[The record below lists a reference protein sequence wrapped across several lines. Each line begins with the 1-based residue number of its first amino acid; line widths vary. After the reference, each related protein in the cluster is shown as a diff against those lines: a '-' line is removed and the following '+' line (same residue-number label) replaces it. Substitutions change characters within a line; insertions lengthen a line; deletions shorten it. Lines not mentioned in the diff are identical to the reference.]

1 MRSNILTLTIVVAF
15 ASIAKAQD
23 PNFSQFFASP
33 LTLNPALTG
42 KFDGALRVAG
52 NYRNQWPTI
61 QNAFVTQTVSV
72 DFGLLHNHIPITD
85 NMGVGLLAM
94 SDKAGNGVL
103 NTNYAGVSFSYHKGM
118 DEDGLHQVGVGFQG
132 AFINKRLDVSKLIFA
147 DQLTPLGF
155 TGVTSEIF
163 NSQQLS
169 IGYFDLSA
177 GLLYSG
183 STNGYNNFYLGA
195 SMYHLNRPKESF
207 QGGQYILNTRTTL
220 QAGGRIPIGGYH
232 YLHLAANHSMQSKA
246 TNTLVGG
253 AFSYSV
259 NRSEEDPVNV
269 YVGSWY
275 RLNDA
280 FIPYVGLE
288 FKGLRFGASYD
299 ANTSLLRPATNT
311 RGGMEISLI
320 YIRQPSD
327 PSLKKLNCPKF

>member
-1 MRSNILTLTIVVAF
+1 
-15 ASIAKAQD
+15 
-23 PNFSQFFASP
+23 
-33 LTLNPALTG
+33 
-42 KFDGALRVAG
+42 
-52 NYRNQWPTI
+52 
-61 QNAFVTQTVSV
+61 
-72 DFGLLHNHIPITD
+72 
-85 NMGVGLLAM
+85 MGVGVLAM
-94 SDKAGNGVL
+94 SDVAGNGVL
-103 NTNYAGVSFSYHKGM
+103 TTNYAGVSFSYHKGM

-169 IGYFDLSA
+169 MGYFDLSA

-232 YLHLAANHSMQSKA
+232 YFHIAANHSMQAKA
-246 TNTLVGG
+246 TNTIVGG
-253 AFSYSV
+253 AFSYNV
-259 NRSEEDPVNV
+259 NRNEDDPVNV
-269 YVGSWY
+269 YLGSWY
-275 RLNDA
+275 RLKDA

-288 FKGLRFGASYD
+288 FKGLRLGASYD

-320 YIRQPSD
+320 YIKQPSD
-327 PSLKKLNCPKF
+327 PSLKRLNCPKF